1 MRWMNGSCIEAPAQR
16 LPNEDEPYVFSFYSD
31 ISANPDII
39 VLVQSIQNSMKATL
53 TTLTRYLTKWKKF
66 KGIWKS
72 EKVRSLLC
80 CR

>member
-1 MRWMNGSCIEAPAQR
+1 MNGSCIEAPAQR

-66 KGIWKS
+66 KGTSKS